1 MNEEEQKEK
10 EIILQ
15 VKNLTVKYNND
26 ICEWFAVNNVSFDLE
41 KGKTLGVVGESGSG
55 KSQTMLAIMKLL
67 SYKAKVS
74 GEAIFHNIDLLKLSD
89 NEINKYRGD
98 AITMAFQDPMTA
110 LNPYMTVEKQLIE
123 PLVFHKGYSIQDA
136 QKEALN
142 MLNLVKI
149 PDAKRRMSLY
159 PYEFS
164 GGMRQRVMISMA
176 LISKP
181 QILIAD
187 ELTTALD
194 VTIQAQ
200 ILKLIKELQN
210 ELGMS
215 IIFITHDIGVLA
227 QISDD
232 IIVLYG
238 GSVME
243 KTNIADLLD
252 NPLHPYSKGL
262 LNAVPDISK
271 DVEFLNTIPGEIP
284 TPQQMPKGCPFATR
298 CDLACEQCFNE
309 KPKSK
314 IINNHIVNCLKL

>member
-1 MNEEEQKEK
+1 MDNDIQKK
-10 EIILQ
+10 IILQ
-15 VKNLTVKYNND
+15 VRNLIVKYSND
-26 ICEWFAVNNVSFDLE
+26 VSEWFAVNNVSFDLE

-67 SYKAKVS
+67 SSKAKVS
-74 GEAIFHNIDLLKLSD
+74 GEAIFNGVDLLQLSN
-89 NEINKYRGD
+89 NEINKYRGNV
-98 AITMAFQDPMTA
+98 ITMAFQDPMTA

-136 QKEALN
+136 QKEAID

-159 PYEFS
+159 PHEFS
-164 GGMRQRVMISMA
+164 GGMRQRVMIAMA
-176 LISKP
+176 LICKP
-181 QILIAD
+181 KILIAD

-210 ELGMS
+210 DLYMS

-227 QISDD
+227 QIADD

-238 GSVME
+238 GSIME
-243 KTNIADLLD
+243 KSSIEGLLD
-252 NPLHPYSKGL
+252 NPLHPYTKGL

-271 DVEFLNTIPGEIP
+271 NVEFLNTIPGEIP
-284 TPQQMPKGCPFATR
+284 IPQQMPKGCPFATR
-298 CDLACEQCFNE
+298 CDLAHQECFDE
-309 KPKSK
+309 KPQSK
-314 IINNHIVNCLKL
+314 IIDNHIVNCLKI